1 MATFGTISYQQW
13 LQPTL
18 KESLKLKVR
27 KKRTI
32 FKQQQT
38 DMAVS
43 TL

>member
-1 MATFGTISYQQW
+1 MAAFGTISYQQW
-13 LQPTL
+13 LQPTF

-38 DMAVS
+38 DMTVS